1 MSKKKVLFVIE
12 SFVLGGAEKV
22 LIDIVNNLS
31 PERFDVTVCSIFK
44 RSVYPTC
51 PAITDNPFLP
61 HVHFRW
67 LVNNEYRLLYVIFNF
82 FVNRIPSFLYRLL
95 IGDNYDVV
103 VAFYEG
109 FPTWFIAQVNLDPHI
124 KIAWLHT
131 STELSQ
137 KGKTLIELKKQENG
151 YQSYDKIVGVSQG
164 VSQSFKALF
173 PSLSAKLNAVYN
185 PIDIEKIVN
194 KAKEPIELTKPSC
207 PLLVSV
213 GRMTAAKGY
222 NRYLRVVRDLVQEGY
237 DFEVWIIGGGDR
249 LDLEHYCKENN
260 LNNVR
265 FLGSRSN
272 PFPYMKQADCI
283 ISSSYIEG
291 LSTVVIEGLALGK
304 CVIATDCN
312 GTAEIIGK
320 KSEYGIL
327 VDNSQ
332 EGLYEGIKRF
342 LTDNSLKGIY
352 EQKAIERSHYF
363 DVKNSISK
371 IESLFN
377 SNKC

>member
-22 LIDIVNNLS
+22 LIDIANNLS

-44 RSVYPTC
+44 RSVYPSC

-67 LVNNEYRLLYVIFNF
+67 LVNNEYSLLYVIFNF
-82 FVNRIPSFLYRLL
+82 WVNRIPSFLYKLL

-109 FPTWFIAQVNLDPHI
+109 FPTWFIAQVNLDSHM

-137 KGKTLIELKKQENG
+137 KGKTLIDLRKQENG
-151 YQSYDKIVGVSQG
+151 YQSYNKIVGVSQG
-164 VSQSFKALF
+164 VSHSFKNLF
-173 PSLSAKLNAVYN
+173 PSLSAKVNVVYN
-185 PIDIEKIVN
+185 PIDTLKIVN
-194 KAKEPIELTKPSC
+194 MAKEPIELTKPSC
-207 PLLVSV
+207 PLFVSV
-213 GRMTAAKGY
+213 GRMTAVKGY
-222 NRYLRVVRDLVQEGY
+222 DRYMHVVRRLVEDGF

-249 LDLEHYCKENN
+249 MDLEQYCKENN
-260 LNNVR
+260 LNNVC
-265 FLGSRSN
+265 FLGNRAN
-272 PFPYMKQADCI
+272 PYPYMKMADCV

-291 LSTVVIEGLALGK
+291 LSTVIIEGLTLGK
-304 CVIATDCN
+304 CVVATDCN
-312 GTAEIIGK
+312 GTAEIIGAH
-320 KSEYGIL
+320 SEYGIL

-332 EGLYEGIKRF
+332 EGLYEGMKRI
-342 LTDNSLKGIY
+342 LTNSSLKGVY
-352 EQKAIERSHYF
+352 EQKAIERAQFF
-363 DVKNSISK
+363 DVNNSISR
-371 IESLFN
+371 IEALLEGG
-377 SNKC
+377 C